1 MSSATGTASRR
12 HELDQLRILATLGV
26 IALHTGAMVV
36 VAWQDSTPD
45 LWSKF
50 NVGNA
55 ADAVGRF
62 AVDCFF
68 LTSGALLLDP
78 ARRFR
83 LGPQL
88 RRVAWPTLTWI
99 VVYLAANVALNAAG
113 LIGVQKG
120 LRDPAAMSTEE
131 IVRALLAGPA
141 VYHLWF
147 VYVLLAIYLVVPL
160 LRPITERPEPDRRRL
175 LSWLLTLWL
184 VTIVVQRWAPFFLG
198 DLAPTVYP
206 SVLRNLP
213 TDYLGLFV
221 LGFVLSHYRHR
232 LTVPRLVWPV
242 VAAVGLAWTFTSV
255 WLAAHAGEDRVFAG
269 YGNFTPPVLLYSLGV
284 FLFFLTRPHG
294 AGPTGPWVRRV
305 SDLTFRVYLLHALVL
320 HLLKV
325 ATGLGDL
332 TIDRPWIGVPLIFSA
347 TVLISFAIAW
357 ALDQVRVLR
366 RWI

>member
-1 MSSATGTASRR
+1 
-12 HELDQLRILATLGV
+12 
-26 IALHTGAMVV
+26 
-36 VAWQDSTPD
+36 
-45 LWSKF
+45 
-50 NVGNA
+50 
-55 ADAVGRF
+55 VGRF

-160 LRPITERPEPDRRRL
+160 LRPITELPEPDRRRL

-184 VTIVVQRWAPFFLG
+184 VTI
-198 DLAPTVYP
+198 
-206 SVLRNLP
+206 
-213 TDYLGLFV
+213 
-221 LGFVLSHYRHR
+221 
-232 LTVPRLVWPV
+232 
-242 VAAVGLAWTFTSV
+242 
-255 WLAAHAGEDRVFAG
+255 
-269 YGNFTPPVLLYSLGV
+269 
-284 FLFFLTRPHG
+284 
-294 AGPTGPWVRRV
+294 
-305 SDLTFRVYLLHALVL
+305 
-320 HLLKV
+320 
-325 ATGLGDL
+325 
-332 TIDRPWIGVPLIFSA
+332 
-347 TVLISFAIAW
+347 
-357 ALDQVRVLR
+357 
-366 RWI
+366 